1 MHYLQGRNSIIHD
14 GFALPKA
21 EKVTQH
27 YVQKKTRI
35 NTHGLRKKKLADR
48 WPDRLQGFTTS

>member
-1 MHYLQGRNSIIHD
+1 MHYLKGRNSIIHD
-14 GFALPKA
+14 GFALPKG

-27 YVQKKTRI
+27 YVQKKNKNKYTWVK
-35 NTHGLRKKKLADR
+35 KKKLADR